1 MNVLVEIILNKTIN
15 FLLALLLLVLCFLY
29 HYFKLKKY
37 SFEVVKIFL
46 FSFFIFTTVMII
58 DDIFYFLYSESR
70 EILKNLSTKPFEI
83 LIFNL
88 TIAFY
93 AFSIILHL
101 LTLIELRK
109 KDIKLT
115 IPSKI
120 EAKRGEINIGKV
132 VDGNKDKYT
141 FKLSLNDLEKHMF
154 ICGATGTGKS
164 NFLQNLLINFN
175 HNFNFPFL
183 LVEFK
188 GEYHFLQSI
197 LENLLIL
204 WPGINFSINI
214 FNPLESDPDIHAE
227 RTFDILKSGQF
238 FAETSEFSPQMEKV
252 LVEILSDVCKDP
264 NKRNWSGFEHYCEKY
279 LTNKMNDIPML
290 NQTLI
295 SIKNRIRRYS
305 NGPLKI
311 LFEKHNTIDF
321 ENIFNQRILLDL
333 SSIIRLGG
341 EKKDIF
347 FFLNMLLKYL
357 WDNNLSKGSYSYNG
371 ISHFTIVE
379 DAQYFAPQSSLNS
392 NKLTSYLEDIALLQ
406 RGTGECLITL
416 STRPSISKEILANNG
431 IVLSFKNHF
440 EKDIMC
446 ELLNLREENK
456 HYLSILNKGECIIR
470 INSIKKPFLLS
481 IPYIRRGKYEV
492 SEIIKNNKNT
502 LSKNNQRKIV
512 FVKKKK
518 NFLAS
523 NKIYRKILKFLKKN
537 FSSFS
542 FLNRK
547 KPRLLDEKTLIDLKS
562 PKYKSENNIDIFEK
576 SGFIDIT
583 KNNYMNVQYKKI
595 SLLLQNQNYKE
606 VIKKCITF
614 IENIFKYI
622 GNKSNMDYDN
632 LERFYYQIKKNE
644 KEFVL
649 FFELKY
655 FINFLKAP
663 PHNYNSI
670 DLKAND
676 IFSLTKKILKK
687 IAYNNRNKLRF
698 AHKKNYVR
706 NQTISPGIM
715 KNGTDI
721 ISKNHEKDYL
731 IKLNNFIGKLV
742 NSDD

>member
-1 MNVLVEIILNKTIN
+1 
-15 FLLALLLLVLCFLY
+15 
-29 HYFKLKKY
+29 
-37 SFEVVKIFL
+37 
-46 FSFFIFTTVMII
+46 MII
-58 DDIFYFLYSESR
+58 DDILYFFYSENR
-70 EILKNLSTKPFEI
+70 EILENLFTKPFEI

-88 TIAFY
+88 TMGFY

-109 KDIKLT
+109 KDFKLV

-175 HNFNFPFL
+175 QNFNFPIL

-188 GEYHFLQSI
+188 GEYHFLQNI
-197 LENLLIL
+197 LEDLLIL

-238 FAETSEFSPQMEKV
+238 FEENSEFSPQMEKV
-252 LVEILSDVCKDP
+252 LVEILSDVCKDL
-264 NKRNWSGFEHYCEKY
+264 NKRNWSGFEYYCEKY
-279 LTNKMNDIPML
+279 LKDKMNDIPML

-305 NGPLKI
+305 KGPLKI
-311 LFEKHNTIDF
+311 LFEKHNKIDLK
-321 ENIFNQRILLDL
+321 NIFNQRILLDL

-357 WDNNLSKGSYSYNG
+357 WDNNLSKGSYTYDG
-371 ISHFTIVE
+371 ISHITIVE
-379 DAQYFAPQSSLNS
+379 DAQYFAPQSSAN
-392 NKLTSYLEDIALLQ
+392 NNNVTSYLEDIALLQ

-431 IVLSFKNHF
+431 IVLSFKNHL

-446 ELLNLREENK
+446 ELLNLKEENK

-470 INSIKKPFLLS
+470 INSIKNPFLLS

-502 LSKNNQRKIV
+502 LSKNNKLKIG
-512 FVKKKK
+512 FAKKEK
-518 NFLAS
+518 NFFIK
-523 NKIYRKILKFLKKN
+523 NKIYKKILKFLKKN
-537 FSSFS
+537 FGSFS
-542 FLNRK
+542 SLTK
-547 KPRLLDEKTLIDLKS
+547 KQPRSLDDKTFIDPIFPKS
-562 PKYKSENNIDIFEK
+562 KSENEIDI
-576 SGFIDIT
+576 SGKNGLIDIT
-583 KNNYMNVQYKKI
+583 KNDYMNVQFKKI
-595 SLLLQNQNYKE
+595 SLLLQNQDYKE
-606 VIKKCITF
+606 VIKECITF
-614 IENIFKYI
+614 IENVFKYI
-622 GNKSNMDYDN
+622 GSKSNMDFNN
-632 LERFYYQIKKNE
+632 LETFYYQIKKNE
-644 KEFVL
+644 KDKEFVL
-649 FFELKY
+649 FFELKC
-655 FINFLKAP
+655 FINFIQAL
-663 PHNYNSI
+663 PHNYNSF

-676 IFSLTKKILKK
+676 IFLLTKKILKK
-687 IAYNNRNKLRF
+687 IALNNRNKLRF
-698 AHKKNYVR
+698 AHKKNHIR
-706 NQTISPGIM
+706 NQTKSPKIM
-715 KNGTDI
+715 KTRGDI

-742 NSDD
+742 NSDK